1 MPLLTE
7 ADAITDMADPHLVR
21 ALRDAVDGALLM
33 CATQA
38 RCVGVSVVPGR
49 EVGKITGLIGVHG
62 RVSGFVTVNMAERVA
77 IRAVEGLL
85 QDRFGQLTAQVVD
98 GAGEITNLIVGGIKS
113 QLAGTPWSFSQIT
126 IPSVIV
132 GQGYQIAYARGL
144 EFVCLT
150 FEHADEQSLVL
161 DERLLQVSI
170 SLLKL

>member
-1 MPLLTE
+1 MSLLAE
-7 ADAITDMADPHLVR
+7 PDVSLNMANQHLVR
-21 ALRDAVDGALLM
+21 AVRDSVESALMM
-33 CATQA
+33 CGTQA
-38 RCVGVSVVPGR
+38 RCVGVSIVPGR

-85 QDRFGQLTAQVVD
+85 QDRFGQLCPQVVD
-98 GAGEITNLIVGGIKS
+98 GAGEITNLIGGGIKS
-113 QLAGTPWSFSQIT
+113 ALAGTPWSFSHIT

-144 EFVCLT
+144 EFACVT

-161 DERLLQVSI
+161 DERLLQVSV

>member
-1 MPLLTE
+1 MALVTE
-7 ADAITDMADPHLVR
+7 AENITEMADPQLVR
-21 ALRDAVDGALLM
+21 ALRGSVESALMM
-33 CATQA
+33 CGTVA
-38 RCVGVSVVPGR
+38 RCVGVSIVPGR

-62 RVSGFVTVNMAERVA
+62 RVTGFVTVNLAERVA

-113 QLAGTPWSFSQIT
+113 HLAGTPWSFSHIT

-132 GQGYQIAYARGL
+132 GTGYQIAYARGL
-144 EFVCLT
+144 EFVCVT

-161 DERLLQVSI
+161 DDRLLQVSI

>member
-1 MPLLTE
+1 MPMLAE
-7 ADAITDMADPHLVR
+7 TDVLSELADPHLVR
-21 ALRDAVDGALLM
+21 ALREAVDSALMM

-38 RCVGVSVVPGR
+38 RCVGVSRVPGR

-62 RVSGFVTVNMAERVA
+62 RVSGFVTVNMAEKVA

-85 QDRFGQLTAQVVD
+85 QDRFGALTAQVVD
-98 GAGEITNLIVGGIKS
+98 GAGEITNLVVGGIKS

-132 GQGYQIAYARGL
+132 GQ
-144 EFVCLT
+144 
-150 FEHADEQSLVL
+150 
-161 DERLLQVSI
+161 VSI

>member
-1 MPLLTE
+1 MPLLSE
-7 ADAITDMADPHLVR
+7 TDVAQELADPHLVR
-21 ALRDAVDGALLM
+21 ALRDSVDSALMM

-38 RCVGVSVVPGR
+38 RCVGISRVPGR

-77 IRAVEGLL
+77 IRTVEGLL

-98 GAGEITNLIVGGIKS
+98 SAGEITNLIVGGIKS
-113 QLAGTPWSFSQIT
+113 QLTGTPWSFSHIT

-132 GQGYQIAYARGL
+132 GQGYQIAFARGL

-150 FEHADEQSLVL
+150 FEHDDEQSLVL
-161 DERLLQVSI
+161 DDRLLQVSI
-170 SLLKL
+170 SLMKL

>member
-1 MPLLTE
+1 MAMIAEAEVPLE
-7 ADAITDMADPHLVR
+7 MADPHLVR
-21 ALRDAVDGALLM
+21 ALRGSVESALMM
-33 CATQA
+33 CGTQA
-38 RCVGVSVVPGR
+38 RCVGVSIVPGR

-62 RVSGFVTVNMAERVA
+62 RVSGFITVNLAERVA

-113 QLAGTPWSFSQIT
+113 SLAGTPWSFSHIT

-132 GQGYQIAYARGL
+132 GTGYQIAYARGL
-144 EFVCLT
+144 EFVCVT

-161 DERLLQVSI
+161 DDRLLQVSI
-170 SLLKL
+170 SLLRL

>member
-7 ADAITDMADPHLVR
+7 AESFAGLADPHLVQ
-21 ALRDAVDGALLM
+21 ALREAVDSALMM

-38 RCVGVSVVPGR
+38 RLVGVSVVPGR

-98 GAGEITNLIVGGIKS
+98 GAGEITNLIGGGIKS
-113 QLAGTPWSFSQIT
+113 HLAGTPWSFSHIT

-161 DERLLQVSI
+161 DDRLLQVSI

>member
-1 MPLLTE
+1 MSLV
-7 ADAITDMADPHLVR
+7 ADEDISMAMADPHLVR
-21 ALRDAVDGALLM
+21 ALRGAVESALMM
-33 CATQA
+33 CGTQA
-38 RCVGVSVVPGR
+38 RCVGVSIVPGR
-49 EVGKITGLIGVHG
+49 DVGKITGLIGVHG

-98 GAGEITNLIVGGIKS
+98 GAGEITNLIAGGIKS
-113 QLAGTPWSFSQIT
+113 ALGGTCWSFSHIT

-132 GQGYQIAYARGL
+132 GTGYQIAYARGL
-144 EFVCLT
+144 DFVSVT

-161 DERLLQVSI
+161 DDRLLQVSI